1 MRRLALACLA
11 LFASAAS
18 VGAQDGPPPGGAGD
32 SGSASAVSIAAAPLE
47 VYGRLPAYELSV
59 LSAAGDRVAH
69 VVTQGEGRA
78 VLVNALP
85 GGELLGGARVGEV
98 KVRDLTW
105 VGSDHVL
112 IITSAAME
120 YPGGVEVEVSQGE
133 ILNVANNSLRSVFQ
147 NLPDVYRNMLSVHV
161 AEIDGKPQIV
171 FEAQNDDTYEIALYA
186 LDPLTLRSRVLERN
200 HPNTRDYV
208 VTPDGR
214 RLARANYRQNDGLWQ
229 FQVEPPSG
237 GWRTVWSTTALVDP
251 PVMGGEGPEGDT
263 VAVLASPDAGA
274 PAIWRLLGRDGVWR
288 PLPFE
293 GDPNSLLYHPR
304 TGRLIGAA
312 YREAE
317 GWRYEFSDPAAART
331 WRSIQ
336 RAFDGRDPQLIS
348 WSDDLRK
355 IMVFSWGPTDAG
367 AYHFVDLDAGRADV
381 LGEQYPDIG
390 PDQVGEIRAIS
401 YEAGD
406 GMRIPGYLTLP
417 PGVTEPRGLPL
428 VVFPHG
434 GPAVRDEKQFDWWAQ
449 AMASRGYAVLQ
460 PNFRGSSGLG
470 LDHLEA
476 GYGEWGRKMQTDLSD
491 GVRWLADQGIVDPSR
506 VCIVGASY
514 GGYAALAGATVES
527 GVYRCAVSVAGVSD
541 LRAMLRWTADRMG
554 RTNNAANRYWN
565 RFMGADGVGDRSLD
579 QRSPAQLADRATAP
593 ILLIHG
599 RDDTVVPYSQT
610 SAMASALRRAGKS
623 YQLVELEGEDHW
635 LSRAET
641 RQRMLR
647 ETIAFLETHNPAN

>member
-1 MRRLALACLA
+1 M
-11 LFASAAS
+11 SIT
-18 VGAQDGPPPGGAGD
+18 PP
-32 SGSASAVSIAAAPLE
+32 PLE

-69 VVTQGEGRA
+69 VVTQGEVRA
-78 VLVNALP
+78 VLVNTLP
-85 GGELLGGARVGEV
+85 GGELVGGARVGEV
-98 KVRDLTW
+98 KIRDLAW
-105 VGSDHVL
+105 VGPDHLL

-120 YPGGVEVEVSQGE
+120 YPGGLEVEVAQGE
-133 ILNVANNSLRSVFQ
+133 VLDLANNSLRSVFQ
-147 NLPDVYRNMLSVHV
+147 NLSDVYRNMLSVHV
-161 AEIDGKPQIV
+161 AQIDGKPQIV
-171 FEAQNDDTYEIALYA
+171 FEAQNDDTYQIALYA
-186 LDPLTLRSRVLERN
+186 LDPVTMRSRVLERN
-200 HPNTRDYV
+200 QPNTRSYV

-229 FQVEPPSG
+229 FQVEQGPG
-237 GWRTVWSTTALVDP
+237 AWRTVWSTTALVDP

-263 VAVLASPDAGA
+263 VAVLASPVAGA
-274 PAIWRLLGRDGVWR
+274 PAIWRLLGLDGVWR

-293 GDPNSLLYHPR
+293 GDPSSLLYHPR

-317 GWRYEFSDPAAART
+317 GWRYEFSDPGAART
-331 WRSIQ
+331 WRSIE
-336 RAFDGRDPQLIS
+336 RAFQGRDPQLVS

-355 IMVFSWGPTDAG
+355 TMVFSWGPTDAG

-390 PDQVGEIRAIS
+390 PDQVAEIRTIA
-401 YEAGD
+401 YEAAD
-406 GMRIPGYLTLP
+406 GMSIPGYLTLP

-491 GVRWLADQGIVDPSR
+491 GVRWLAEQGIVDPAR

-514 GGYAALAGATVES
+514 GGYAALAGATMES

-554 RTNNAANRYWN
+554 RSNNAANRYWN
-565 RFMGADGVGDRSLD
+565 RFMGAEGVGDRSLD
-579 QRSPAQLADRATAP
+579 QRSPAQLADRAAAP

-610 SAMASALRRAGKS
+610 STMASALRRAGKS

-641 RQRMLR
+641 RQRMLT